1 MSDSDVV
8 RDAREAWQSAQD
20 ADSRNLDEM
29 RLDLKFLAGEQW
41 DEVLARQRVADG
53 KPVFTINRLPQYV
66 RQVTGDIRLNP
77 PGIKVRAV
85 DGGADPKT
93 AETYTG
99 LIRNIEAQSNATLA
113 YVTGAENSAGCGVG
127 YWRVTYDY
135 RDEAS
140 FEMDLGIERIPSPFA
155 CAFDPGSIDPTGKD
169 AEWCFVS
176 DLIPTKEFE
185 KRYPDAT
192 TSGFD
197 SPSYEPWYE
206 GDFVRVAE
214 WWRKVPMKRKLMLLA
229 NGAVIDTTELS
240 DEDIRL
246 AVESAGGWVREREVN
261 SHKVVMDLMNG
272 SQLLAPQYEWPG
284 MYLPVVRTIGGE
296 VNVGDRVVRYGVV
309 RYARDAQAIYNI
321 QRTAFAESA
330 AMAPKPK
337 WLATFKQISAHMK
350 FWRNANTANTPIL
363 PYDPDPSA
371 GGPPQRIQPDM
382 PAASALADAQLAA
395 QDIEATIGIYREGL
409 GKESNAVSGKAILSR
424 QREGDVGTFVYS
436 DNLAQSVAHTGRILV
451 DLIPRVYDT
460 ERQVRIIGNDGREDF
475 VTVNQTL
482 PDGMKVNDL
491 RTGRYDV
498 VASVGPSYSTQREE
512 ARESM
517 MAFFGAAP
525 QAAQAAGDIFA
536 ETMDWPNADALKQ
549 RLRRMAIM
557 QGVADPDPNDE
568 DDAKLMQ
575 AMASKPQQPDPNLVL
590 AQAEVMKAEAAKMK
604 AQADTAVKTQ
614 ELEVEKARLLLE
626 AERLQLEQK
635 KVAAAAMT
643 DAADTESKIRE
654 RETNTKIASIEAIQ
668 SIVEK
673 AISQHAGQMK
683 QSPTVGLHLGEAAD
697 AAMADSMA
705 RTAANMD
712 RIGQAVETMA
722 QANQQMAESVAASN
736 HQVVQ
741 AVSEMAAAQAAP
753 RRVMRDP
760 KTGRAIGVEIVRD

>member
-1 MSDSDVV
+1 MSD
-8 RDAREAWQSAQD
+8 RDIVQEAREAWQAAQD
-20 ADSRNLDEM
+20 AEARNLEEM

-41 DEVLARQRVADG
+41 DEALARQRIADG

-99 LIRNIEAQSNATLA
+99 LIRNVEAQSNATLA
-113 YVTGAENSAGCGVG
+113 YVTGGENAAACGVG
-127 YWRVTYDY
+127 FWRVTYDY
-135 RDEAS
+135 RDDSS

-155 CAFDPGSIDPTGKD
+155 CLFDPGAIDPTGRD
-169 AEWCFVS
+169 ANWCFVS
-176 DLIPTKEFE
+176 DLIPLKEFE
-185 KRYPDAT
+185 RRYPDAT

-197 SPSYEPWYE
+197 DPAYEPWYE

-214 WWRKVPMKRKLMLLA
+214 YWRKVPTKRKLMLLA
-229 NGAVIDTTELS
+229 SGAVLDTTDL
-240 DEDIRL
+240 DDADIRM
-246 AVESAGGWVREREVN
+246 AVEGAGGWIRERDVD
-261 SHKVVMDLMNG
+261 SHKVVMDIMNG
-272 SQLLAPQYEWPG
+272 SQLLAQRTEWPG
-284 MYLPVVRTIGGE
+284 MYLPVIRTVGGE

-309 RYARDAQAIYNI
+309 RYARDAQSLYNI

-337 WLATFKQISAHMK
+337 WLATWDQISAHIK
-350 FWRNANTANTPIL
+350 FWRNANTSNTPIL
-363 PYDPDPSA
+363 PYDPDPKA
-371 GGPPQRIQPDM
+371 GGPPQRVQPDM

-409 GKESNAVSGKAILSR
+409 GKESNAQSGRAILSR

-436 DNLAQSVAHTGRILV
+436 DNLAQSVAHTGRVLV

-460 ERQVRIIGNDGREDF
+460 ERQVRIFGQDGREDY
-475 VTVNQTL
+475 VTINTVG
-482 PDGMKVNDL
+482 PDGRPMNDV

-517 MAFFGAAP
+517 MAFFQANP
-525 QAAQAAGDIFA
+525 QSAMAAGDIFA
-536 ETMDWPNADALKQ
+536 ETMDWPNADALKA

-557 QGVADPDPNDE
+557 QGLATPDPNDE

-575 AMASKPQQPDPNLVL
+575 ELSSRPQQPDPNLVL

-604 AQADTAVKTQ
+604 AEADTAVKTQ

-635 KVAAAAMT
+635 KVAAQAMT
-643 DAADTESKIRE
+643 DAADTESKVRE
-654 RETNTKIASIEAIQ
+654 RETNSRIASVEAMQDMIERVLDRRMAMQ
-668 SIVEK
+668 QPQEAPAPTIVMMGKHDDGDDKHGAVLQQLAK
-673 AISQHAGQMK
+673 AMERMGK
-683 QSPTVGLHLGEAAD
+683 P
-697 AAMADSMA
+697 
-705 RTAANMD
+705 
-712 RIGQAVETMA
+712 
-722 QANQQMAESVAASN
+722 
-736 HQVVQ
+736 
-741 AVSEMAAAQAAP
+741 
-753 RRVMRDP
+753 RVMRMGADGS
-760 KTGRAIGVEIVRD
+760 KRVEVEE